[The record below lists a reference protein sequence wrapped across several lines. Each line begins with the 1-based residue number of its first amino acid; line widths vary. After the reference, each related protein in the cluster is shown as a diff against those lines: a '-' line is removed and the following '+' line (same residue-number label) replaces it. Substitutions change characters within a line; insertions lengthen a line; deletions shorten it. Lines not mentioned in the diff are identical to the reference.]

1 MPHIILR
8 LPTVIERTGLSRSTL
23 YLLISRAEF
32 PGQVQLGTRSVGWV
46 ESEVQ
51 AWLES
56 RIAKGRKVRP

>member
-23 YLLISRAEF
+23 YLLISRTEF

-51 AWLES
+51 SWLEG
-56 RIAKGRKVRP
+56 RIAKGRKVSP

>member
-23 YLLISRAEF
+23 YLLISRTEF
-32 PGQVQLGTRSVGWV
+32 PSQVQLGTRSVGWV

-51 AWLES
+51 AWLEG
-56 RIAKGRKVRP
+56 RITQGRKAKP